1 VSCATM
7 AILLQFFLLAVFS
20 WMLCEGLL
28 LYVVF
33 IGEITKSA
41 NEKLKYFYVFGYG
54 FPIVLVSVSIGIS
67 RLQGYGDVGKVCWLS
82 ADSGLLWAFIAPA
95 LFVITVNTIVLIAI
109 IRRMLSLKLMQK
121 KSALV
126 RVRAGIRAA
135 AVILPLLGIT
145 WVFGLLTF
153 GTDTLVFK
161 YLFAVCNSLQG
172 FAVFIFH
179 CAFNN
184 KVSSSL

>member
-1 VSCATM
+1 
-7 AILLQFFLLAVFS
+7 
-20 WMLCEGLL
+20 
-28 LYVVF
+28 
-33 IGEITKSA
+33 
-41 NEKLKYFYVFGYG
+41 
-54 FPIVLVSVSIGIS
+54 
-67 RLQGYGDVGKVCWLS
+67 
-82 ADSGLLWAFIAPA
+82 
-95 LFVITVNTIVLIAI
+95 VNTIVLIAI

-161 YLFAVCNSLQG
+161 YLFAVCNSLQ
-172 FAVFIFH
+172 
-179 CAFNN
+179 
-184 KVSSSL
+184 